1 MGDGGGAGVRAWVPA
16 ALVVEVAA
24 CRRRQAAH
32 VIMVVMVIKGMDGV
46 STNHSC
52 EWKWTWIHTHTHTN
66 VYPAVVM
73 KDVEVLLVRY
83 THMQFSFVNT
93 LEYSLSVTQSQ
104 KQTIK
109 MNILWEE

>member
-52 EWKWTWIHTHTHTN
+52 EWKWTWIHTHTHKCLPSCSDEGRGSFASEIHTH
-66 VYPAVVM
+66 AVFFC
-73 KDVEVLLVRY
+73 KH
-83 THMQFSFVNT
+83 T
-93 LEYSLSVTQSQ
+93 
-104 KQTIK
+104 
-109 MNILWEE
+109 